1 MELQRMLSSRS
12 DAPFTENLAFR
23 SIEEFAEAV
32 GTLTVPW
39 QIGSTTPNFEGRMRR
54 RSFEKCLFGEMRY
67 GACTGVRD
75 NKEIALSDQ
84 PYICLSLYTQGL
96 LDFVQDGSTW
106 RIGSNELL
114 LWDGSKP
121 SLFECLEPTRC
132 ELIWIPTAM
141 VERRIGSVADYLG
154 QKASIKE
161 SSARLLA
168 YHARMLH
175 KTIGDLPD
183 SARASVLGASID
195 LIFSCFRPAD
205 AKLKFTPRIVELLTE
220 AKMEIARRVEWGELR
235 PPDVARALGISLRY
249 LHKIFAVSGTTFSAY
264 VTGKRLERARVAL
277 AESGLRQQTLTEI
290 AHRFGFYDLSHFNR
304 AFSQRYGV
312 RPGAYRAQF

>member
-1 MELQRMLSSRS
+1 MELQRMLSSQS
-12 DAPFTENLAFR
+12 DASFAENLTFR

-39 QIGSTTPNFEGRMRR
+39 QIGSTAANFEGRMRR
-54 RSFEKCLFGEMRY
+54 RSFEKCLFGEMHY

-75 NKEIALSDQ
+75 NREIALSDQ
-84 PYICLSLYTQGL
+84 PYVCLSLYTQGS

-121 SLFECLEPTRC
+121 SLFECMEPTRC

-141 VERRIGSVADYLG
+141 VERRLGSAADYLG
-154 QKASIKE
+154 QKTSIKE
-161 SSARLLA
+161 TPARLLA
-168 YHARMLH
+168 YHAQMLH
-175 KTIGDLPD
+175 QTIGDLPEGM
-183 SARASVLGASID
+183 RASVLDASID
-195 LIFSCFRPAD
+195 LIFSCFNPVVG
-205 AKLKFTPRIVELLTE
+205 KFDSNPRISKLLTE
-220 AKMEIARRVEWGELR
+220 AKVEIARRVEWGELR
-235 PPDVARALGISLRY
+235 PSDVAQSLGISLRY

-264 VTGKRLERARVAL
+264 VTEKRLERSRVAL
-277 AESGLRQQTLTEI
+277 EQSGLRRQTLTEI

-304 AFSQRYGV
+304 CFSQRYGV
-312 RPGAYRAQF
+312 RPGAYRDQL